1 MGNSHL
7 KCDASLF
14 PPNCNLNIS
23 LTVTLRTKPVKTLL
37 QKFMIVQYIILGYT
51 DLFTDILAIIALFAL
66 NNILV
71 ANINIFFIVLGM
83 LLGIYNSPRKPMD
96 IFLNLTQLSI
106 LVDGIETLRT
116 GRQTEGLVVG
126 KKQMLLL
133 VQCLRQFFN
142 YIHCWIIW
150 KVILVVL
157 MGTMCWLLPSQLP
170 YLAHLL

>member
-126 KKQMLLL
+126 KKNR
-133 VQCLRQFFN
+133 CYCSFN
-142 YIHCWIIW
+142 AFGNSSIIFI
-150 KVILVVL
+150 V
-157 MGTMCWLLPSQLP
+157 G
-170 YLAHLL
+170 